1 MTQLDVPPADVVSA
15 LGSDYQGHLYDSI
28 FAFQNIEEPVLD
40 LDDTTCRLDRPVY
53 FDLPTALHCEC
64 WLRADGSID
73 LEVLHLR
80 DVLDDAVA
88 ADLAAATIVNVEQL
102 TRELG

>member
-1 MTQLDVPPADVVSA
+1 MRATPGPVSYTHLDV
-15 LGSDYQGHLYDSI
+15 YKRQ
-28 FAFQNIEEPVLD
+28 
-40 LDDTTCRLDRPVY
+40 VY

-88 ADLAAATIVNVEQL
+88 ADLAAATIANVEQP